1 MHSTFQYQKNPNFPN
16 RYISPKSLQNF
27 LQENLSDYITLIG
40 TSTLGEPIYQFSY
53 GSGDIKVLAWSQMHG
68 NESNS
73 THCMLDLW
81 YSLESQP
88 QLKEKL
94 FQNISLDFIFMLN
107 PDGSKVWSRVS

>member
-1 MHSTFQYQKNPNFPN
+1 
-16 RYISPKSLQNF
+16 
-27 LQENLSDYITLIG
+27 
-40 TSTLGEPIYQFSY
+40 
-53 GSGDIKVLAWSQMHG
+53 MHG

-94 FQNISLDFIFMLN
+94 FQNISLDFILCSIQMVLKFGREEILLI
-107 PDGSKVWSRVS
+107 